1 MFLLARLYLPRAK
14 EDTAVL
20 NEKNFYKL
28 HAKLCDTYDIAQPEL
43 YLKYDVKKG
52 LRDKDGKG
60 VVTGLTH
67 ISRVDGFETVNGE
80 RRPIEGKLAYRGIDI
95 GDLIK
100 GHNGER
106 YAFEEAAYLLLF
118 GELPDRENLKA
129 SIDILTSKRELPTT
143 FLRGVILKAHSQDVM
158 NSMTRSVLSLGAY
171 DEKADDNNIVNVLRQ
186 SVELITVMPML
197 AVYGY
202 HAYQYYDQGKDLL
215 IHRPD
220 PNLSI
225 AENILMMLRPDGKFT
240 ELEARVLD
248 TALVLHME
256 HGGGNNST
264 FTTRVVTSAGS
275 DTYAVIAAA
284 LSSLKGPKHGGA
296 NIKVVKM
303 IKDIKAN
310 VKDTSDEEEV
320 RKYLELI
327 LDKKTFD
334 KAGLIYGMGHAIYS
348 LSDPRAKILK
358 GFAEKLAKEKGR
370 ERDLELYNI
379 IEKVSPG
386 LIESKKHSF
395 TGVSANVDLYS
406 GFVYDMLGIP
416 EEMFTPMFAIART
429 VGWCAHRIE
438 ELVNGGKI
446 IRPAYI
452 SVATEK
458 EYVPI
463 DKR

>member
-1 MFLLARLYLPRAK
+1 MPIGI
-14 EDTAVL
+14 EVISVL
-20 NEKNFYKL
+20 NEKDYYKL
-28 HAKLCDTYDIAQPEL
+28 HAKLCDTYDIAQADL
-43 YLKYDVKKG
+43 YTKYDVKKG

-95 GDLIK
+95 NDLIE

-118 GELPDRENLKA
+118 GELPDEENMQN
-129 SIDILTSKRELPTT
+129 SVEILTKKRELPTT

-158 NSMTRSVLSLGAY
+158 NSMTRSVLSLASY
-171 DEKADDNNIVNVLRQ
+171 DSKADDNNIVNVLRQ

-202 HAYQYYDQGKDLL
+202 QAFQYYDEEKDLV

-225 AENILMMLRPDGKFT
+225 AENILMMLRPDGQFT

-303 IKDIKAN
+303 IQDIKAN
-310 VKDTSDEEEV
+310 VKDINDEEEV

-327 LDKKTFD
+327 LDKKVFD

-348 LSDPRAKILK
+348 ISDPRAKILK
-358 GFAEKLAKEKGR
+358 RFAEQLAKEKGR
-370 ERDLELYNI
+370 EKDLKLYNI
-379 IEKVSPG
+379 IEKVSPA

-406 GFVYDMLGIP
+406 GFVYDMLGVP
-416 EEMFTPMFAIART
+416 EEMYTPMFAIART

-463 DKR
+463 EKR